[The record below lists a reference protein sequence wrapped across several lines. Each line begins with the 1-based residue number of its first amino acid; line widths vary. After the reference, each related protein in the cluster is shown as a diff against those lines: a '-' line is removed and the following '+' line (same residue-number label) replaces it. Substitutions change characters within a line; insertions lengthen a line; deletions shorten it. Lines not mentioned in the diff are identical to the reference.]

1 MKLVLFSQNPPQQ
14 KYHFF
19 MHHHHIALGRIII
32 VWSMARHTRRS
43 WSLTIVGH
51 QDSFL
56 WIAFSL
62 ALESLWGT
70 LVITKPSFDLATIY
84 GVAQLSHNMVT
95 RENTIVGWILRIT
108 NVLVKNNGVLYITTT
123 TPNKTFDA
131 FILEVGLSVFF
142 NVTIRLNT
150 IISKTNDWG
159 KHT

>member
-1 MKLVLFSQNPPQQ
+1 
-14 KYHFF
+14 
-19 MHHHHIALGRIII
+19 MHHHHIALGQIII
-32 VWSMARHTRRS
+32 AWSMARHTRRS
-43 WSLTIVGH
+43 WNLTIVGH

-56 WIAFSL
+56 GIAFSL

-70 LVITKPSFDLATIY
+70 LVITEPSFDLATIY

-108 NVLVKNNGVLYITTT
+108 NVLVKNNGVLYIAIT
-123 TPNKTFDA
+123 TPNNIFDA

-142 NVTIRLNT
+142 NVTIRLST
-150 IISKTNDWG
+150 IFSKTNDWG